1 MASLATSTIFDKIQ
15 SGITD
20 KFWKFDLHL
29 TMNNYQIAESFSLL
43 AKLMDIHDENSFKAK
58 SYAAAAFTI
67 EKLPIQLS
75 ETPSEKLFGIKGIG
89 ESAGK
94 KVIELLTTGVLQ
106 ALEEMIAK
114 TPPGVLEMLHIKG
127 IGPKKIATIW
137 KEMEIES
144 IGELLYACKENRL
157 KLYKGFGE
165 KTQQSLI
172 ETIEFYFKSQ
182 GSFLYSQ
189 IEPLQEAIKSFFV
202 QLFPE
207 KKIAF
212 TGSYIRQ
219 LEIIHELEMVI
230 DDSIQNIEKALLAS
244 EDLVLMEKNESDI
257 LYKLSV
263 GIKIRLYSCS
273 SMERMKLI
281 FMKGCAEEF
290 ATAFAQQFPHIDYPS
305 CDNEEAI
312 FSQAAVNFI
321 PNCQREFASTIDRAK
336 LHALPPLIKVT
347 DIKGII
353 HSHSNWSDGSNTIEE
368 MAKNAILKG
377 FEYLVISDH
386 SKSAFYANGLE
397 VERLQGQHA
406 YIDSLNSQLAPF
418 KIFKSIESDI
428 LNDGSL
434 DYSNNILSTFDLV
447 IASIH
452 SNLKMNEEKAMLR
465 LMNAIE
471 NPFTTI
477 LGHMTG
483 RLLLS
488 RKGYPVDHKRI
499 IDACA
504 ANQVVIELNAHPS
517 RLDIDWRYMD
527 YALEKNVLISI
538 NPDAHSPEGFDD
550 IQYGVLIA
558 QKAMLTK
565 EQNLSSFGLK
575 ELEQYLTSRK
585 QMKNI

>member
-1 MASLATSTIFDKIQ
+1 MPPSHINDEIRQGLTH
-15 SGITD
+15 

-75 ETPSEKLFGIKGIG
+75 ETPTEKLFGIKGIG

-230 DDSIQNIEKALLAS
+230 DDSIQNIEKALSAS

-336 LHALPPLIKVT
+336 LHALLPLIKVT

-386 SKSAFYANGLE
+386 SKSAFYANGLT
-397 VERLQGQHA
+397 VERLKEQHA
-406 YIDSLNSQLAPF
+406 YIDTLNNQLAPF
-418 KIFKSIESDI
+418 RIFKSIESDI

-471 NPFTTI
+471 NPFTAI